1 MVSLTLEMVNIGFTQ
16 GLVDAL
22 KKGLILSFC
31 DLKGVQP
38 KGWQLGCLRL
48 DMEVQN

>member
-22 KKGLILSFC
+22 KKGLILSSC

-38 KGWQLGCLRL
+38 KGWPLGCLRL
-48 DMEVQN
+48 DMEVLD